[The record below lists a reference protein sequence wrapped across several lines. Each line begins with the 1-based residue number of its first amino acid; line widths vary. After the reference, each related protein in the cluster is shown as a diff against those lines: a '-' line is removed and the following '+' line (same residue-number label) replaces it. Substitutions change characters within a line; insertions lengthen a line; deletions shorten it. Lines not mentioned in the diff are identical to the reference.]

1 MPAERIAVLLVGDN
15 ARKALI
21 LQSHLERHECGVRFA
36 TTLKEARDL
45 IEKQSFDLVLC
56 EFLCSDGT
64 ASQLTPFLHDTQTT
78 MFFSNAV
85 ENGCWWMCAL
95 ADGQDSSNQ
104 PGIAPGEFRVVLDQI
119 LSNLESKRRRAAVL
133 AGAGARR
140 AGRSIDWNW
149 EWNHWEWNRA
159 NLVFALAC
167 VVFIA
172 VFSFEVSAGTHTSS
186 SFSNLPT
193 PITIQGTVEDV
204 VRPPCPSAVLSSRKT
219 STDCG
224 ATNLILDTP
233 SGRKYVQLGPTKY
246 IRDQRFSFASG
257 DHLWVVG
264 FPTGDGATAFTSERV
279 IKEHRE
285 LVLRDRSGRPVWAL
299 NAPGILQTSRHVQTA
314 SPPRSAESSKPQDTN
329 LRSSVEKGNLL

>member
-15 ARKALI
+15 ARNALI
-21 LQSHLERHECGVRFA
+21 LQTHLEKHECGVRFA

-45 IEKQSFDLVLC
+45 IGKQCFDLVLC

-64 ASQLTPFLHDTQTT
+64 ASQLTPFLHNTQTT

-85 ENGCWWMCAL
+85 ENGCWWMCAI
-95 ADGQDSSNQ
+95 ADGQDCPDQ
-104 PGIAPGEFRVVLDQI
+104 PGIAPGEFRVVLDQL
-119 LSNLESKRRRAAVL
+119 LSNLQSKRRRAAVL
-133 AGAGARR
+133 AGEGACR

-149 EWNHWEWNRA
+149 EWNRA
-159 NLVFALAC
+159 NLAFALAC
-167 VVFIA
+167 VVFIG
-172 VFSFEVSAGTHTSS
+172 VFSFEVSASTHTSS

-193 PITIQGTVEDV
+193 TITIQGTVEDM
-204 VRPPCPSAVLSSRKT
+204 VRAPCPSAVLSSRKT
-219 STDCG
+219 SPGCG

-264 FPTGDGATAFTSERV
+264 FPTGRDGATAFTSEKV

-285 LVLRDRSGRPVWAL
+285 LVLRDRSGRPVWAQ
-299 NAPGILQTSRHVQTA
+299 NAPGILQTSRHVQRA
-314 SPPRSAESSKPQDTN
+314 GPP
-329 LRSSVEKGNLL
+329 SVEKGNLL